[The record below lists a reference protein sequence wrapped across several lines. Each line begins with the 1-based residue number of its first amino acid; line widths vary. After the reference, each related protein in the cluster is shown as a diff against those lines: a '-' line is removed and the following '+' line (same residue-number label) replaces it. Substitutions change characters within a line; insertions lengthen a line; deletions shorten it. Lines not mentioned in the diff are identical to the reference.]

1 MFKNPRAK
9 GAGIFEHAVVKC
21 YYSVMNPVPQNI
33 EKRSRELGRL
43 IAHHQKLYHEKD
55 APEISDEVYDSFV
68 RELMILKEK
77 YPALATIFKQT
88 DAVGGRPDDAFKK
101 VTHRVRQWSFDN
113 VFTGAELS
121 AWEERLY
128 RFLEKQDIHTKNIW
142 YVSEHKIDGLKIIL
156 EYTNGV
162 LVRATTRGDGVTG
175 EDVTHTAK
183 MIADIPHKLTSPVSL
198 IAVGEAWL
206 SQDEFQRI
214 NAGRTKNDEP
224 LFANPRNAAAGSV
237 RQLDPAVTQKRKLSF
252 YTYDIDFIDEKTLDG
267 KLPVTQAEEL
277 ALLQTLGFTVNPHA
291 KLCKTLG
298 EAITEY
304 EKWVSKKNSMPYGM
318 DGTVIKVNEISLQT
332 ALGYT
337 AKSPR
342 FGIAFKFPSE
352 EATTIVEDIVLQ
364 VGRTGVLTPVAHL
377 HPVLIA
383 GSTVSRAT
391 LHNEDQIKRL
401 DVRIGDTVILQKA
414 GDVIPEIVSV
424 ILPLRPKNTK
434 PYLFPLKVAECGG
447 DGSIERIPGMSAYR
461 CVAKDSDILH
471 RRRLYYFASKGALN
485 IDGLGPRIIDILLDN
500 NLINSAVDLFT
511 LTEGDLV
518 GLPGFKEK
526 SAQNVISAIHTA
538 RDVSLHRFLVALSIE
553 HVGDETARIIADA
566 LQTIERVRNATREE
580 LSEIHGVGD
589 IVADSLVSWFQE
601 SAHKKEV
608 DALLNYL
615 ILKSPISTGKR
626 STLMGKTFV
635 FTGTLPTLS
644 RGDAE
649 NLARNAGA
657 SVTSSVSKN
666 TSYVVVGTDAGTKA
680 KKAEML
686 GVPMLSEMQF
696 LELLKS

>member
-1 MFKNPRAK
+1 
-9 GAGIFEHAVVKC
+9 
-21 YYSVMNPVPQNI
+21 MNSVPQNI

-68 RELMILKEK
+68 RELMVLKEK
-77 YPALATIFKQT
+77 YPALATTFTQI
-88 DAVGGRPDDAFKK
+88 DAIGGRPDDAFKK
-101 VTHRVRQWSFDN
+101 VKHRVRQWSFDN
-113 VFTGAELS
+113 VFTGPELF

-175 EDVTHTAK
+175 EDVTHTAQ
-183 MIADIPHKLTSPVSL
+183 MITDIPRTLTIPVSL

-206 SQDEFQRI
+206 SQDEFHRI
-214 NAGRTKNDEP
+214 NAERKKNDEP

-237 RQLDPAVTQKRKLSF
+237 RQLDPKVTQKRKLSF
-252 YTYDIDFIDEKTLDG
+252 YAYDIDFIEEKKHTEAFPRANLPRKGLGMLDG

-277 ALLQTLGFTVNPHA
+277 ALLQTLGFTVNPHT

-298 EAITEY
+298 ETITEY

-377 HPVLIA
+377 QPVIIA

-401 DVRIGDTVILQKA
+401 DVRVGDTVILQKA
-414 GDVIPEIVSV
+414 GDVIPEILSV

-434 PYLFPLKVAECGG
+434 PYLFPQKVAECGG

-485 IDGLGPRIIDILLDN
+485 IDGLGPRIIDVLLDN

-526 SAQNVISAIHTA
+526 SAQNIISAIHTA
-538 RDVSLHRFLVALSIE
+538 REVSLHRFLVALSIE

-566 LQTIERVRNATREE
+566 LLTIERVRNATREE

-589 IVADSLVSWFQE
+589 IVADSLISWFQE
-601 SAHKKEV
+601 STHKKEV

-615 ILKSPISTGKR
+615 IIKSPTSTGKH
-626 STLMGKTFV
+626 STLTGKTFV

-644 RGDAE
+644 REDAE

-666 TSYVVVGTDAGTKA
+666 TSYVVVGTDPGSKA
-680 KKAEML
+680 EKAEML
-686 GVPMLSEMQF
+686 GVPILSEAQF
-696 LELLKS
+696 LGLLKT